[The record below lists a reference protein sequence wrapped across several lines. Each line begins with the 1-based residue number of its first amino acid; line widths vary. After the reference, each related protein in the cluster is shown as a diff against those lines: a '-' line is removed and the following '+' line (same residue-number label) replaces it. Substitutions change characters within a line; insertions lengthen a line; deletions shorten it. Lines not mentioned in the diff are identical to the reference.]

1 MRWLLSTLLACGV
14 LCGSPAALQA
24 QGATSDL
31 ALPAEFTVPPEPAFP
46 AYREP
51 SFTLRSVDVE
61 LVRRVAVGR
70 RCEQQAS
77 GASACLLAWTAIAEY
92 GTEESNP
99 YREFGRGRIEAWQR
113 FEQAKS
119 KRQTAL
125 STLEQS
131 YRADIK
137 SLAEESDY
145 ERAKA
150 RAERVKL
157 AYQPFEAELR
167 SLDLG
172 DLPKPKPAKSLR
184 EWKSVA
190 PLSDP
195 FGQPD
200 VLKQRVIVQLD
211 AGAYAQSFKL
221 DSSDELLSNAGAVPD
236 YDLSGFFAGGR
247 VIVNVA
253 QEADLAIGLLVHGRV
268 HVGTG
273 LPIQTFVSG
282 STTGQ
287 QLAPPEQASTTSFVI
302 GAGPRLAANVLD
314 RIGMSVAL
322 ELGYLQVMA
331 PGEVPGCGVNS
342 MDWDPALRGFQGDL
356 VVGFEFYP
364 LSLLSL
370 GLGGR
375 VGFGH
380 VESEWCA
387 AASSGGD
394 YGLLDVS
401 ADSFGAGAQG
411 SAALHF

>member
-1 MRWLLSTLLACGV
+1 MRWRLSFLLACGA
-14 LCGSPAALQA
+14 LCGSPAFARA
-24 QGATSDL
+24 QGAASELT
-31 ALPAEFTVPPEPAFP
+31 LPPEFTVPPEPAFP
-46 AYREP
+46 PYREP
-51 SFTLRSVDVE
+51 SFTLRTVDVE
-61 LVRRVAVGR
+61 LARRVAVGR
-70 RCEQQAS
+70 RCESEGS
-77 GASACLLAWTAIAEY
+77 GASACLLAWSAIAEY
-92 GTEESNP
+92 GTEDSNP
-99 YREFGRGRIEAWQR
+99 YREFGRSRVEAWQR

-119 KRQTAL
+119 KRQAAL
-125 STLEQS
+125 AELEQS
-131 YRADIK
+131 YRDDIK

-167 SLDLG
+167 TFDLG
-172 DLPKPKPAKSLR
+172 DLPKPKPAKSVR

-200 VLKQRVIVQLD
+200 VLKQRVIVQVD

-221 DSSDELLSNAGAVPD
+221 DSSDELLANAGAIPAF
-236 YDLSGFFAGGR
+236 DLSGFFTGGR

-253 QEADLAIGLLVHGRV
+253 QEGDLAIGLLAHGRV
-268 HVGTG
+268 HIGTG
-273 LPIQTFVSG
+273 VPIQTFVSG

-287 QLAPPEQASTTSFVI
+287 QLTPPDQDSTTSFVI

-331 PGEVPGCGVNS
+331 PSEVPGCGVNS
-342 MDWDPALRGFQGDL
+342 VEWDPTLRGFQGDL
-356 VVGFEFYP
+356 VVGVEFYP

-387 AASSGGD
+387 AESSGDD
-394 YGLLDVS
+394 YGLLDVA